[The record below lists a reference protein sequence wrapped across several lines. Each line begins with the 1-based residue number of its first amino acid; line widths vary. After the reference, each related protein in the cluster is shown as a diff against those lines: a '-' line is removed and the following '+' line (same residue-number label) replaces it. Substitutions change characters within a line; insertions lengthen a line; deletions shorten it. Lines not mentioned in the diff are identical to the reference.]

1 MSGKLT
7 LKEKFFNMSEGEI
20 LEYLKQANIL
30 DASIS
35 EDSNERAF
43 VFLVKDES
51 VYPSEFVL
59 EFKFD
64 KFKTGDLYWVLIR
77 TIPVGLDGVELF
89 DYVMSGKNAWID
101 LGVFG
106 KTKLRLE
113 KELSEIVSKFACIF
127 YTFFGI
133 R

>member
-113 KELSEIVSKFACIF
+113 KELSEIVSKFA
-127 YTFFGI
+127 
-133 R
+133 